1 MPVTEAPSD
10 EQLIDLLREHGD
22 GREVRRLSRRP
33 YRYATSA
40 PLEELHVSMGGGA
53 EMALIFKDLS
63 RDRLL
68 GDARA
73 TKPEFLHEPCREL
86 EAYRRI
92 LAPAGI
98 GPRCVAAVADSDPP
112 RHWLLIEKVP
122 GVELWQIGELS
133 VWEEVATWLGRF
145 HARFAGQLDELRNAN
160 PYLLEHSDSWFR
172 SWCERA
178 RAALARLADRRV
190 SRLQFALDRYDEVIA
205 SLATL
210 PRTFVHGELYPSNV
224 LVVPHKRPVRVC
236 PVDWEMAAIGPG
248 LVDLAA
254 LVGGWGASERRRL
267 IAAYLGGLPESG
279 TAVPPETI
287 AADLARCRLH
297 LALQWLGW
305 SADWRPPR
313 EHAHDWLGEALM
325 LARELG
331 LTDDVLT

>member
-33 YRYATSA
+33 YCYATSA

-86 EAYRRI
+86 ETYRRI

-98 GPRCVAAVADSDPP
+98 GPRCVAAVAGSDPP

-122 GVELWQIGELS
+122 GVELWQVGELS
-133 VWEEVATWLGRF
+133 VWEQVATWLGRF
-145 HARFAGQLDELRNAN
+145 HARFAGRLDELRAAN
-160 PYLLEHSDSWFR
+160 PYLLEHTASWFR

-178 RAALARLADRRV
+178 RAAVARSTDPRA
-190 SRLQFALDRYDEVIA
+190 SRLQRALDRYDEVIA
-205 SLATL
+205 SLVVL
-210 PRTFVHGELYPSNV
+210 PRTFVHGELYPSNL
-224 LVVPHKRPVRVC
+224 LVVQNEAPVRVC

-254 LVGGWGASERRRL
+254 LVGGWEETERRRL
-267 IAAYLGGLPESG
+267 VAAYLSGSSATATAPTEPE
-279 TAVPPETI
+279 ALDE
-287 AADLARCRLH
+287 DLAHCRLH

-305 SADWRPPR
+305 STDWRPPP
-313 EHAHDWLGEALM
+313 EHAHDWMGEAFT
-325 LARELG
+325 LAQELG
-331 LTDDVLT
+331 LA

>member
-1 MPVTEAPSD
+1 VRMAVSD
-10 EQLIDLLREHGD
+10 QELIAVVGQRE
-22 GREVRRLSRRP
+22 GREVLGLSRRP

-40 PLEELHVSMGGGA
+40 PLEELRVSMVGGA

-63 RDRLL
+63 RDQLL
-68 GDARA
+68 GDART
-73 TKPEFLHEPCREL
+73 TKPTFLHQPGREV
-86 EAYRRI
+86 ETYRRI

-98 GPRCVAAVADSDPP
+98 GPRCIAAVADSDPP
-112 RHWLLIEKVP
+112 RHWLLLEKVP
-122 GVELWQIGELS
+122 GVELWQVGELS

-160 PYLLEHSDSWFR
+160 PYLLEHSDSWFL

-178 RAALARLADRRV
+178 RAALALSTDRRA
-190 SRLQFALDRYDEVIA
+190 STLQRALDRYDDVIT
-205 SLATL
+205 SLAAL

-224 LVVPHKRPVRVC
+224 LVSPHKRPARVC

-254 LVGGWGASERRRL
+254 LVGGWGVPEQQRL
-267 IAAYLGGLPESG
+267 VSAYLDGLPEAGAASP
-279 TAVPPETI
+279 ASETL

-305 SADWRPPR
+305 SPDWRPPR
-313 EHAHDWLGEALM
+313 EHAHDWVGEALM
-325 LARELG
+325 LVEDLG
-331 LTDDVLT
+331 LR